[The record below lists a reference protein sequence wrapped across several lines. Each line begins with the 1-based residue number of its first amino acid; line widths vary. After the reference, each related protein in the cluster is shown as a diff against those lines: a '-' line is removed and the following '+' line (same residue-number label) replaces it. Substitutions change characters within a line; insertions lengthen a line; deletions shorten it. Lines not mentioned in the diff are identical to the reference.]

1 VLSCGKN
8 FIPFIVTFSFCLAVF
23 VLSFGIL
30 NNIEGGPAKSSFQ
43 NFPFVSDSNL
53 NVKLLFKGLK
63 FPTSMAFLGPNDI
76 LVLEKNDGTVNR
88 IVNGTMLPHP
98 LLDANVS
105 TESERGMLGIA
116 VAKNMTRNKT
126 YVFLSYTESLGRDA
140 TDTTEGKQPLGNRLY
155 RYELVDNRLINPK
168 LLLDLPASPGPTH
181 NGGKIAIGPDNNVY
195 IVIGIVG
202 TTENTKTQTQNIREG
217 LPPDGRGGIL
227 RVTQDGNVVPNG
239 NILGDKIPLNIYYAY
254 GIRNSFGLAFDP
266 ITKKL
271 WDTENGPNY
280 GDEINLVEPGFN
292 SGWNKVQGIWEPVR
306 GYAGNI
312 TLHPENLTDFGGKG
326 KYSMPRLIW
335 NQTAGP
341 TAIAFLNSDKL
352 GEKYENDM
360 FVGDFNKG
368 KIYDFKL
375 NGSRTGLS
383 LDGALEDRIANTS
396 KELQRNILGER
407 FGGITDLKV
416 GPDGYLYVLS
426 LHPGN
431 QTSWYSADCDRKK
444 SNASRVNCISFSNSS
459 AQGSIF
465 SISKQGDE

>member
-8 FIPFIVTFSFCLAVF
+8 FIPFIVTFRFCLTVF

-30 NNIEGGPAKSSFQ
+30 NNIEGGTAKSSFQ

-155 RYELVDNRLINPK
+155 RYEMVDNRLINPK

-181 NGGKIAIGPDNNVY
+181 NGGKIAVGPDNNVY

-202 TTENTKTQTQNIREG
+202 TTENTKTQTQNIKDG

-239 NILGDKIPLNIYYAY
+239 AILGNTFPLNIYYAY
-254 GIRNSFGLAFDP
+254 GIRNSFGIAFDP
-266 ITKKL
+266 LTKKL

-326 KYSMPRLIW
+326 KYSMPKFIW
-335 NQTAGP
+335 LNSTGP

-352 GEKYENDM
+352 GKNYENDM
-360 FVGDFNKG
+360 FVSDFHNG
-368 KIYDFKL
+368 NIYRFIMDK
-375 NGSRTGLS
+375 SRTS
-383 LDGALEDRIANTS
+383 LVLPGPLKDKIADTKS
-396 KELQRNILGER
+396 ELQNITFGSG
-407 FGGITDLKV
+407 FGGITDMVV
-416 GPDGYLYVLS
+416 GPDGYLYVLALS
-426 LHPGN
+426 QLQGGTNCDVIYGDPN
-431 QTSWYSADCDRKK
+431 RPCVQYS
-444 SNASRVNCISFSNSS
+444 SPE
-459 AQGSIF
+459 QGSIF
-465 SISKQGDE
+465 KIEPKLLN

>member
-1 VLSCGKN
+1 LYKIRTTIFIAILFLSLTSVVVYYPSNGSTL
-8 FIPFIVTFSFCLAVF
+8 P
-23 VLSFGIL
+23 
-30 NNIEGGPAKSSFQ
+30 NNLEGNPVMRDDELKE
-43 NFPFVSDSNL
+43 
-53 NVKLLFKGLK
+53 KLIFTGLK

-105 TESERGMLGIA
+105 TAAERGMLGIA
-116 VAKNMTRNKT
+116 VSKHENGT
-126 YVFLSYTESLGRDA
+126 YVFLYYTESGA
-140 TDTTEGKQPLGNRLY
+140 GKNNGQISRPLGNRLY

-168 LLLDLPASPGPTH
+168 LLLDLPVSPGAIH

-195 IVIGIVG
+195 IVIGDLG
-202 TTENTKTQTQNIREG
+202 STNSETFLTQTQNIRDG

-239 NILGDKIPLNIYYAY
+239 AILGNTFPLNIYYAY

-292 SGWNKVQGIWEPVR
+292 SGWNKVQGIWAPVR

-312 TLHPENLTDFGGKG
+312 TLNPENLTDFGGKG
-326 KYSMPRLIW
+326 KYSMPQLIW

-352 GEKYENDM
+352 GEKYENDI

-375 NGSRTGLS
+375 NRSRTGLS
-383 LDGALEDRIANTS
+383 LDGALKDRIANTS
-396 KELQRNILGER
+396 KELQGNILGER

-444 SNASRVNCISFSNSS
+444 LNAGKVNCISFSNSS
-459 AQGSIF
+459 SQGSIF
-465 SISKQGDE
+465 RISKSDDE